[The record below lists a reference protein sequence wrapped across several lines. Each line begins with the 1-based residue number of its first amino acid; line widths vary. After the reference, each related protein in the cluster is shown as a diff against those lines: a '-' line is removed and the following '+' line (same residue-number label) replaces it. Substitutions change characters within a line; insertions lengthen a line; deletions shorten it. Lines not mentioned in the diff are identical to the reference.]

1 MRIGVYGGTFD
12 PPHLGH
18 LGLAQ
23 AAVQA
28 LELDELIFIPANR
41 NPAKRYKKQAS
52 GRDRLRMVSL
62 MTSGQPKMAV
72 SDLEIARGGTSY
84 AVETLDELSY
94 LRPADYW
101 FLLGGDA
108 LRGIET
114 WKKPEKLLRLC
125 RLGVAVRAPETWED
139 IVSRIR
145 PEFRE
150 RLDPVPM
157 TPVEISST
165 EIRDRLES
173 GLSVKPW
180 LDPAVLKYIRENH
193 LYGS

>member
-23 AAVQA
+23 AAIGT
-28 LELDELIFIPANR
+28 LELDELLFVPANR
-41 NPAKRYKKQAS
+41 NPDKRYKKQAS

-62 MTSGQPKMAV
+62 MAAGNAKMAV
-72 SDLEIARGGTSY
+72 SDLEIARGGPSY
-84 AVETLDELSY
+84 AVETLDELTY
-94 LRPADYW
+94 IRPAEYW
-101 FLLGGDA
+101 FILGGDA
-108 LRGIET
+108 VKGIEG

-125 RLGVAVRAPETWED
+125 RLGVAVRAPETWQD

-145 PEFRE
+145 PEFQE

-157 TPVEISST
+157 TPVDISST
-165 EIRDRLES
+165 EIRNRLES
-173 GLSVKPW
+173 GQSVTPW
-180 LDPAVLKYIRENH
+180 LAPAVLKYIRENH